1 MVVGYGP
8 YSPNLIDNLN
18 PPTCCLLLLGVVHGL
33 ALTLA
38 APALDRL
45 ARRPVISRVVDAINE
60 RAMTIYLWHMSVLVT
75 IALIILAAGL
85 PLPTPL
91 SPAWWG
97 TRGYWLLAIGV
108 GMIIAARALGRFERG
123 RSPLSRPG
131 GRAVQLAGPSTGSGN
146 ETAHLARPS
155 TGSGN
160 GPSHLVPVPIMIGSV
175 LIAIVA
181 VGVVLVAG
189 FSVLSATIA
198 TLGLAAAL
206 RLTGGTR
213 GRKPQ
218 GPMITAA
225 A

>member
-1 MVVGYGP
+1 VIGSLTLLIMIVGYGP

-45 ARRPVISRVVDAINE
+45 ARRPVISRVVDAVNE

-123 RSPLSRPG
+123 RSRP
-131 GRAVQLAGPSTGSGN
+131 RREAGPSTGSGSVGPR
-146 ETAHLARPS
+146 L
-155 TGSGN
+155 GS
-160 GPSHLVPVPIMIGSV
+160 LPIMVGAV

-189 FSVLSATIA
+189 FSVLSATLA

-206 RLTGGTR
+206 RLTR
-213 GRKPQ
+213 GPRAH
-218 GPMITAA
+218 GRMITAA